1 MVFILRVGVGEWI
14 MQKIISQILEGNF
27 DYENGSL
34 DFSCAKIELTL
45 KKGERYE
52 GAFRILS
59 SSDGFTGGRV
69 ISSDMRMECLTPEFT
84 GGDEEI
90 LYCFHGEMLE
100 EGDVVKG
107 SFNVISNL
115 GEYYLPFVAS
125 VEHTVLMSSIGSIK
139 NLFHFANLAKSCWQ
153 EAVKLFYSPD
163 FYRIL
168 MGNDARYMGD
178 YRALSANDG
187 CEQNVEEFLMQIN
200 KKQKIEYLTEEAELT
215 VELPLNGN
223 SGEVIE
229 RELSIVRNGWGF
241 TQLFVECAGDFLFTE
256 KEVLTDDDF
265 LGNICR
271 LPVFIDCGFCRN
283 GRNYGRIY
291 LYNSYEE
298 LCVSVTVRRGSGMT
312 GNHREL
318 ARKRCIV
325 QMMEFYHAFRLR
337 KIGTATWLK
346 ETAKAVDKLMALDE
360 DDIAARLFQAQLLI
374 TEERFNE
381 ANWILDH
388 AAELLEK
395 QPEEKTLTAYYLYL
409 TTLIHKDAHYI
420 NKVAA
425 QVEHIYREDN
435 SNWRVGWLLLY
446 LSEEYHKSTTG
457 KWVFLEKQFA
467 AGCSSPVLYIEALT
481 LLGSSPALLR
491 KLGRFEQQVLYY
503 GIRQEALK
511 QEVIGQLLYL
521 TGKVKDYSPVLF
533 RLLEI
538 LYRKKSDIR
547 LLQEICTLLI
557 KGGRTGKRFCEW
569 YRAGIEANL
578 RITNLY
584 EYYMM
589 SLDLDE
595 PQELPKMVLMYF
607 SYQNS
612 LDYEHSAYLYDYVLR
627 HKSRLG
633 DIYEA
638 YRDKIERFVAE
649 QIQKGRINRYLAN
662 LYDKLLEPE
671 TVNEQTGEQL
681 ARLLFAHG
689 IRVEDDRLRKV
700 YVYQPG
706 SLRPEEYALTDGCAW
721 VPLYGNEYTLCFE
734 DAWKN
739 RFIKNAE
746 YTTERLMKAGKFLRW
761 VLPYARNCPGLDLY
775 LCENGTENREEQRDR
790 IERAIRLI
798 DSGYVED
805 RVKRELYLMLL
816 QYFQDTDNTR
826 AMDEYIRKIP
836 PELLTAEDRGTVVGY
851 MVLQGNY
858 ELAGQWLERY
868 GVCFVDVKVLVRLFG
883 KLTERAGGMESPV
896 LSAAAIHVFRKG
908 KYDSA
913 VLEYLV
919 RYYQDMTK
927 SMRDVWKAAKAFD
940 VNCYELT
947 ERILVQMLY
956 SGAFVGEKMDIF
968 RSYVAQGAKPE
979 VAEAFLAQCCYDYFV
994 KDRVTERDVF
1004 CEIQRM
1010 FQRGESV
1017 QKVCKLA
1024 LLKYFAENRG
1034 ERTEDARPMI
1044 TAFLREFLAE
1054 NIYLE
1059 FFREYSDVP
1068 EAMRRMN
1075 DKTVVEYHACPGSRA
1090 CIHYVILHESG
1101 EAGEYVA
1108 EYMKEAYGGVFFKEF
1123 VLFFGE
1129 SLQYYI
1135 TEEKDG
1141 GEQLTESAAVQ
1152 KSDAAGSEEDGR
1164 YRLINDIVISKTLQD
1179 YETMDD
1185 LLEEYYKKDYFNQR
1199 LFELK

>member
-1 MVFILRVGVGEWI
+1 
-14 MQKIISQILEGNF
+14 MQKIINQILEGNF

-52 GAFRILS
+52 GSFRILS
-59 SSDGFTGGRV
+59 SSEGFTGGKV
-69 ISSDMRMECLTPEFT
+69 ISSEMRMECLTPDFT

-90 LYCFHGEMLE
+90 FYCFHGEELE

-107 SFNVISNL
+107 CFNVVSNL

-125 VEHTVLMSSIGSIK
+125 IEHSVLESSIGSIK
-139 NLFHFANLAKSCWQ
+139 NLFHFANLAKSSWR

-163 FYRIL
+163 FHRIL
-168 MGNDARYMGD
+168 TGNDARYIGD
-178 YRALSANDG
+178 YRALSANSG
-187 CEQNVEEFLMQIN
+187 WEQNVEEFLMQIN

-215 VELPLNGN
+215 LELPVDTAV
-223 SGEVIE
+223 GEVLE

-241 TQLFVECAGDFLFTE
+241 TQLFVECTGDFLFTE

-271 LPVFIDCGFCRN
+271 LPVFIDCDYCRN

-291 LYNSYEE
+291 LHNSYVA
-298 LCVSVTVRRGSGMT
+298 LSVSVTVRRGSGMT
-312 GNHREL
+312 ENHREL

-325 QMMEFYHAFRLR
+325 QMMEFYHAFRLK

-346 ETAKAVDKLMALDE
+346 ETAKTVDKLVAMDE
-360 DDIAARLFQAQLLI
+360 NDIAARLFQAQMLI

-388 AAELLEK
+388 AAELLQK
-395 QPEEKTLTAYYLYL
+395 QSGAETLTAYYLYL

-425 QVEHIYREDN
+425 QVEHIYRQDN

-446 LSEEYHKSTTG
+446 LSEEYHKSITG

-467 AGCSSPVLYIEALT
+467 AGCSSPVLYIEALA
-481 LLGSSPALLR
+481 LLGSNPALLR

-503 GIRQEALK
+503 GIRQEVLK
-511 QEVIGQLLYL
+511 QDVVGQMLYL
-521 TGKVKDYSPVLF
+521 TGKVKEFSPVLF
-533 RLLEI
+533 RLLEM
-538 LYRKKSDIR
+538 LYRKKNDVR

-557 KGGRTGKRFCEW
+557 KGGRTGKRFCDW
-569 YRAGIEANL
+569 YRAGIEASL

-589 SLDLDE
+589 SLDLDK

-612 LDYEHSAYLYDYVLR
+612 LDYEHSAYLYDYALR
-627 HKSRLG
+627 HRDRLG
-633 DIYEA
+633 DIYGV
-638 YRDKIERFVAE
+638 YQVKIERFVVE

-662 LYDKLLEPE
+662 LYEKLIRPE
-671 TVNEQTGEQL
+671 MVNEQTGEQL

-689 IRVEDDRLRKV
+689 IRVEDDSLRKV

-706 SLRPEEYALTDGCAW
+706 SLRPEEYTLTDGCTW
-721 VPLYGNEYTLCFE
+721 VSLYGNDYTLCFE

-739 RFIKNAE
+739 RFIKNVE
-746 YTTERLMKAGKFLRW
+746 YTTERLIKAGKFLRW
-761 VLPYARNCPGLDLY
+761 ILPYAKECPGLDLY
-775 LCENGTENREEQRDR
+775 LCENGLEGREEQEDR
-790 IERAIRLI
+790 IKRAMRLA
-798 DSGYVED
+798 DSAYVED
-805 RVKRELYLMLL
+805 KVRRELYLLL
-816 QYFQDTDNTR
+816 MQHFRDTDDMRTL
-826 AMDEYIRKIP
+826 DEYIRKIP

-868 GVCFVDVKVLVRLFG
+868 GVSFVDVKVLVRLLG
-883 KLTERAGGMESPV
+883 RLMERTGGVEDPV
-896 LSAAAIHVFRKG
+896 LLAAAAHVFQKG

-919 RYYQDMTK
+919 RYYQGLTK
-927 SMRDVWKAAKAFD
+927 SMRDIWKAAQAFD

-994 KDRVTERDVF
+994 KERVTEKDVF
-1004 CEIQRM
+1004 CEIQHM
-1010 FQRGESV
+1010 FLRGEPV

-1024 LLKYFAENRG
+1024 LLKYFAENRS
-1034 ERTEDARPMI
+1034 ERRSDMRPM
-1044 TAFLREFLAE
+1044 TETFLRELLAE
-1054 NIYLE
+1054 DIYLE

-1068 EAMRRMN
+1068 EVLRRMN
-1075 DKTVVEYHACPGSRA
+1075 DKTVVEYHAGPRSRA

-1101 EAGEYVA
+1101 ESGEYVA

-1141 GEQLTESAAVQ
+1141 GEQLTESATVQ
-1152 KSDAAGSEEDGR
+1152 KSDIAGNEEDGR

-1179 YETMDD
+1179 YDTMDD
-1185 LLEEYYKKDYFNQR
+1185 LLEEYYRKDFFNGR

>member
-1 MVFILRVGVGEWI
+1 
-14 MQKIISQILEGNF
+14 MQKIINQILEGNF

-52 GAFRILS
+52 GSFRILS
-59 SSDGFTGGRV
+59 SAEGFTGGRV
-69 ISSDMRMECLTPEFT
+69 ISPDLRMECLTPDFT

-90 LYCFHGEMLE
+90 FYCFHGEELE

-107 SFNVISNL
+107 CFNVVSNL
-115 GEYYLPFVAS
+115 GEYYLPFVVSIEHS
-125 VEHTVLMSSIGSIK
+125 VLESSIGSIK
-139 NLFHFANLAKSCWQ
+139 NLFHFANLAKSSWR

-163 FYRIL
+163 FHRIL
-168 MGNDARYMGD
+168 TGNDARYIGD
-178 YRALSANDG
+178 YRALSANSG
-187 CEQNVEEFLMQIN
+187 WEQNVEEFLMQIN
-200 KKQKIEYLTEEAELT
+200 KKQKIEYLTEETELT
-215 VELPLNGN
+215 LELPVDTAV
-223 SGEVIE
+223 GEVLE

-241 TQLFVECAGDFLFTE
+241 TQLFVECTGDFLFTE

-271 LPVFIDCGFCRN
+271 LPVFIDCDFCRN

-291 LYNSYEE
+291 LHNSYVS
-298 LCVSVTVRRGSGMT
+298 LSVSVTVRRGSGMAE
-312 GNHREL
+312 NHREL

-325 QMMEFYHAFRLR
+325 QMMEFYHAFRLK

-346 ETAKAVDKLMALDE
+346 ETAKTVDKLVAMDE
-360 DDIAARLFQAQLLI
+360 NDIAARLFQAQLLI

-388 AAELLEK
+388 VEELLEK
-395 QPEEKTLTAYYLYL
+395 QTGAETLTAYYLYL
-409 TTLIHKDAHYI
+409 TTLIHKDARYI

-425 QVEHIYREDN
+425 QVEHIYRQDN

-446 LSEEYHKSTTG
+446 LSEEYHKSITG

-467 AGCSSPVLYIEALT
+467 AGCSSPVLYIEALA
-481 LLGSSPALLR
+481 LLGSNPALLR

-511 QEVIGQLLYL
+511 QDVIGQMLYL

-533 RLLEI
+533 RLLEM
-538 LYRKKSDIR
+538 LYRKKNDVR

-557 KGGRTGKRFCEW
+557 KGGRTGKRFCDW
-569 YRAGIEANL
+569 YRAGIEASL

-612 LDYEHSAYLYDYVLR
+612 LDYERSAYLYDYVLR
-627 HKSRLG
+627 NRDRLG
-633 DIYEA
+633 DIYGA
-638 YRDKIERFVAE
+638 YQVKIERFVVE
-649 QIQKGRINRYLAN
+649 QIQKGRINRYLAD
-662 LYDKLLEPE
+662 LYEKLIQPE
-671 TVNEQTGEQL
+671 MVNEQTGEQL

-689 IRVEDDRLRKV
+689 IRVEDGSLRKV

-706 SLRPEEYALTDGCAW
+706 SLRPEEYTLTDGCTW
-721 VPLYGNEYTLCFE
+721 VSLYGNDYTLCFE

-739 RFIKNAE
+739 RFIKNVE
-746 YTTERLMKAGKFLRW
+746 YTTEKLIKAGRFLRW
-761 VLPYARNCPGLDLY
+761 ILPYAKDCPGLDLY
-775 LCENGTENREEQRDR
+775 LCENGLEGREEQEDR
-790 IERAIRLI
+790 IKRAMRLA

-805 RVKRELYLMLL
+805 RVRRELYLLL
-816 QYFQDTDNTR
+816 MQHFRDTDDMRTL
-826 AMDEYIRKIP
+826 DKYIRKIP

-868 GVCFVDVKVLVRLFG
+868 GVSFVDVKVLVRLFG
-883 KLTERAGGMESPV
+883 RLTERMGGVEDPV
-896 LSAAAIHVFRKG
+896 LLAAATHVFQKG

-919 RYYQDMTK
+919 RYYQGLTK
-927 SMRDVWKAAKAFD
+927 SMRDIWKAAQAFD

-968 RSYVAQGAKPE
+968 RSYVTQGAKPE

-994 KDRVTERDVF
+994 KERVTEKDVF
-1004 CEIQRM
+1004 CEIQHM
-1010 FQRGESV
+1010 FLRGEPV

-1024 LLKYFAENRG
+1024 LLKYFAENRS
-1034 ERTEDARPMI
+1034 ERTEDMRPM
-1044 TAFLREFLAE
+1044 TEVFLRELLAE
-1054 NIYLE
+1054 DIYLE
-1059 FFREYSDVP
+1059 FFREYSDIP
-1068 EAMRRMN
+1068 EVLRRMN
-1075 DKTVVEYHACPGSRA
+1075 DKTVVEYHAGPRSRA

-1101 EAGEYVA
+1101 DAGEYIA
-1108 EYMKEAYGGVFFKEF
+1108 EYMKDAYGGVFFKEF

-1141 GEQLTESAAVQ
+1141 EEQLTESATVQ
-1152 KSDAAGSEEDGR
+1152 KSDIAGNEEDGR

-1179 YETMDD
+1179 YDTMDN
-1185 LLEEYYKKDYFNQR
+1185 LLEEYYRKDFFNGR